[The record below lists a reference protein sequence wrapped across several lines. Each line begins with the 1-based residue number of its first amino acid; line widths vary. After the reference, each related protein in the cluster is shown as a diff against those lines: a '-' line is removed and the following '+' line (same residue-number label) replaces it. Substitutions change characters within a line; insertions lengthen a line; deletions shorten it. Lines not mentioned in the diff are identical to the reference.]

1 MNSKYT
7 RMLVFVFILG
17 IFTAA
22 VLVGMDYLTADRI
35 QANEEVEL
43 KSAVLDAYRI
53 EYTLN
58 DVNDIFDSSVEI
70 IEKDGLIFYQDR
82 DTGAISFEFEGGGV
96 WGPITG
102 MLTLEDDF
110 ETIQSVAIFEQE
122 ETPGLGGRITEQAYL
137 DSFIGKRI
145 YPEILI
151 RKDSA
156 ENDDNEVDTISGAT
170 RTSEAFETILNDNYG
185 RHRDAWVE

>member
-1 MNSKYT
+1 MV
-7 RMLVFVFILG
+7 VFILILG

-43 KSAVLDAYRI
+43 KSTLLDAYGI
-53 EYTLN
+53 DYTLN
-58 DVNDIFDSSVEI
+58 EVNDIFDQSVEI
-70 IEKDGLIFYQDR
+70 IEKDGLIFYRDR
-82 DTGAISFEFEGGGV
+82 ETDAISFEFEGGGV

-102 MLTLEDDF
+102 MLTLEADF

-122 ETPGLGGRITEQAYL
+122 ETPGLGGRITEEAYL
-137 DSFIGKRI
+137 NSFSGKRI
-145 YPEILI
+145 YPEIVI

-170 RTSEAFETILNDNYG
+170 RTSEAFETILNQNYG
-185 RHRDAWVE
+185 RHRDAWID

>member
-22 VLVGMDYLTADRI
+22 VLVGMDYLTAERI

-70 IEKDGLIFYQDR
+70 IEKDDLIFYRDR

>member
-1 MNSKYT
+1 MNNKYT
-7 RMLVFVFILG
+7 QMVVFILILG

-43 KSAVLDAYRI
+43 KSTLLDAYGI
-53 EYTLN
+53 DYTLN
-58 DVNDIFDSSVEI
+58 EVNDIFDQSVEI
-70 IEKDGLIFYQDR
+70 IEKDGLIFYRDR
-82 DTGAISFEFEGGGV
+82 ETDAISFEFEGGGV

-102 MLTLEDDF
+102 MLTLEADF

-122 ETPGLGGRITEQAYL
+122 ETPGLGGRITEEAYL
-137 DSFIGKRI
+137 NSFSGKRI
-145 YPEILI
+145 YPEIVI

-170 RTSEAFETILNDNYG
+170 RTSEAFETILNQNYG
-185 RHRDAWVE
+185 RHRDAWID

>member
-1 MNSKYT
+1 MNSKYVQ
-7 RMLVFVFILG
+7 MVVFILILG

-43 KSAVLDAYRI
+43 KSTLLDAYGI
-53 EYTLN
+53 DYTLN
-58 DVNDIFDSSVEI
+58 DVNDIFDQSVEI
-70 IEKDGLIFYQDR
+70 IEKDGLVFYRDR
-82 DTGAISFEFEGGGV
+82 VTGAVSFEFEGGGV

-102 MLTLEDDF
+102 MLTLEADF
-110 ETIQSVAIFEQE
+110 ETISSVAIFEQE
-122 ETPGLGGRITEQAYL
+122 ETPGLGGRITEEAYL
-137 DSFIGKRI
+137 NSFIGKRI
-145 YPEILI
+145 YPEIVI

-170 RTSEAFETILNDNYG
+170 RTSEAFEIILNQNYG
-185 RHRDAWVE
+185 RHRDAWVD